1 MKIIIKNADFTL
13 ANAKYR
19 FMALENG
26 DVLSSKLLLYYNG
39 ESNANSSYRVLEY
52 SVPVNATAIRI
63 NGTFVNTAAVS
74 FIDAAGNVIDTVSK
88 GQVVTYALENELRFI
103 PIGTV
108 KIRVC
113 HNIASPG
120 YEQPIVEYTTDDIA
134 GQIFKLGTIKKGSAL
149 LTYNTGVLNYPFGGY
164 SVVLSNVEGM
174 SKVYVTGNAYKNCC
188 ALVFF
193 ADKELTQVVEIAY
206 NNNATLGEYSLE
218 NAEAVVPIGAKYAA
232 TCFPDS
238 SGSEIASFM
247 KVVK

>member
-19 FMALENG
+19 FSPLENG
-26 DVLSSKLLLYYNG
+26 TVLSSKILVYSTG
-39 ESNANSSYRVLEY
+39 ELSTNSNYRVLEY
-52 SVPVNATAIRI
+52 GTPTNATAIRV

-74 FIDAAGNVIDTVSK
+74 FIDTEGNVIDTVSTAK
-88 GQVVTYALENELRFI
+88 IETYTLNNELRFI
-103 PIGTV
+103 PIGTAN
-108 KIRVC
+108 IRVC
-113 HNIASPG
+113 HNIADPG
-120 YEQPIVEYTTDDIA
+120 YDQPIVEYTTDDIT
-134 GQIFKLGTIKKGSAL
+134 GQIFNLGTIKKSSAL

-174 SKVYVTGNAYKNCC
+174 SKVYVTGSAYKNCC

-218 NAEAVVPIGAKYAA
+218 SAEVVVPNGAKYAA

-238 SGSEIASFM
+238 GSEIVSFM

>member
-13 ANAKYR
+13 ANAKYK
-19 FMALENG
+19 FMTLENAT
-26 DVLSSKLLLYYNG
+26 VLSSSILLFSSGELSTNG
-39 ESNANSSYRVLEY
+39 NYRVLEY
-52 SVPVNATAIRI
+52 GTPTDATAIRI

-74 FIDAAGNVIDTVSK
+74 FIDENENVIDTVSIGK
-88 GQVVTYALENELRFI
+88 IETYTLNNELRFI
-103 PIGTV
+103 PIGAV

-113 HNIASPG
+113 HNIADPG
-120 YEQPIVEYTTDDIA
+120 YDQPIVEYTTDDIA
-134 GQIFKLGTIKKGSAL
+134 GQIFNLGTIKKTSAL
-149 LTYNTGVLNYPFGGY
+149 LTYNTGAVNFPFEGY

-206 NNNATLGEYSLE
+206 NNNGVLGEYSLE
-218 NAEAVVPIGAKYAA
+218 NAEAVIPSGAKYAA

-238 SGSEIASFM
+238 GSVIASFM

>member
-13 ANAKYR
+13 ANAKYK
-19 FMALENG
+19 FMTLDNAT
-26 DVLSSKLLLYYNG
+26 VLSSKILFYDTGELSANG
-39 ESNANSSYRVLEY
+39 NYRVLEY
-52 SVPVNATAIRI
+52 GTPTNATAIRI

-74 FIDAAGNVIDTVSK
+74 FIDAEGNVIDTVSIGK
-88 GQVVTYALENELRFI
+88 IETYTLNNELRFI

-120 YEQPIVEYTTDDIA
+120 YDQPIVEYATDDIA
-134 GQIFKLGTIKKGSAL
+134 GQIFNLGTIKRASAL
-149 LTYNTGVLNYPFGGY
+149 LTYNTGVLQYPFGGY

-174 SKVYVTGNAYKNCC
+174 SKVYVTGTYKNCC

-206 NNNATLGEYSLE
+206 NNNSTLGEYSLE
-218 NAEAVVPIGAKYAA
+218 NAEAVVPIGAIYAA

-238 SGSEIASFM
+238 SGGEITSFM

>member
-1 MKIIIKNADFTL
+1 MKIIVKNADFTL
-13 ANAKYR
+13 ANAR
-19 FMALENG
+19 FRFSPLENG
-26 DVLSSKLLLYYNG
+26 TILSSKLLVYNTG
-39 ESNANSSYRVLEY
+39 ELSTNGNYRVLEY
-52 SVPVNATAIRI
+52 GTPTNATAIRI
-63 NGTFVNTAAVS
+63 NGTFLNTTAVS
-74 FIDAAGNVIDTVSK
+74 FIDAEGNVVDTVSMGK
-88 GQVVTYALENELRFI
+88 IETYTLNNELRFI

-149 LTYNTGVLNYPFGGY
+149 LTYNTGVLNSLFSGY

-218 NAEAVVPIGAKYAA
+218 NAEAVVPNGAKYAA
-232 TCFPDS
+232 TCFLDN
-238 SGSEIASFM
+238 SGGNIASFM
-247 KVVK
+247 KAVK

>member
-19 FMALENG
+19 FMTLENG
-26 DVLSSKLLLYYNG
+26 DVLSSKLLVYHTG
-39 ESNANSSYRVLEY
+39 EFNTNSNYRVLEY
-52 SVPVNATAIRI
+52 SVPANATAIRI

-74 FIDAAGNVIDTVSK
+74 FIDAAGNVIDTVAK
-88 GQVVTYALENELRFI
+88 GQVVTYVLENELRFI

-113 HNIASPG
+113 HNIADPG
-120 YEQPIVEYTTDDIA
+120 HEQPIVEYTTDDIT
-134 GQIFKLGTIKKGSAL
+134 GEIFKLGTIKKGSAL
-149 LTYNTGVLNYPFGGY
+149 LTYNTGVLNSSFGGY

-174 SKVYVTGNAYKNCC
+174 SKVYVTGSAYKNCC

-193 ADKELTQVVEIAY
+193 ADKELTQIVNIAY
-206 NNNATLGEYSLE
+206 NNNGVLGEYSLE

-238 SGSEIASFM
+238 SGGNIASFM
-247 KVVK
+247 KAVK

>member
-1 MKIIIKNADFTL
+1 MKIIIKNADFTF
-13 ANAKYR
+13 ANAR
-19 FMALENG
+19 FRFSLLENEVVQNSRILNRNTG
-26 DVLSSKLLLYYNG
+26 ELSEN
-39 ESNANSSYRVLEY
+39 SNYRVLEY
-52 SVPVNATAIRI
+52 SISNNATAIRV

-74 FIDAAGNVIDTVSK
+74 FIDSSGNVIDAVSTGK
-88 GQVVTYALENELRFI
+88 LETYTLNNELRFI
-103 PIGTV
+103 PLGTE

-113 HNIASPG
+113 HNFASPG
-120 YEQPIVEYTTDDIA
+120 YEKPIVEYTTDDIA

-149 LTYNTGVLNYPFGGY
+149 LTYNTGILNSPFGGY

-218 NAEAVVPIGAKYAA
+218 NAEAVVPNGAKYAA
-232 TCFPDS
+232 TCFLDS
-238 SGSEIASFM
+238 SGGNIASFM
-247 KVVK
+247 KAVK

>member
-13 ANAKYR
+13 ANAR
-19 FMALENG
+19 FWFSLLENG
-26 DVLSSKLLLYYNG
+26 TVLSSKLLLYHSG
-39 ESNANSSYRVLEY
+39 ELSVNSNYRVLEY
-52 SVPVNATAIRI
+52 SISNNATAIRI

-74 FIDAAGNVIDTVSK
+74 FIDANGNVIDTVSIGK
-88 GQVVTYALENELRFI
+88 IETYTLNNELRFI
-103 PIGTV
+103 PEGTA
-108 KIRVC
+108 KILVC

-120 YEQPIVEYTTDDIA
+120 YDQPIVEYTTDDIA
-134 GQIFKLGTIKKGSAL
+134 GQIFNLGTIKKGSAL
-149 LTYNTGVLNYPFGGY
+149 LTYNTGVLQYPFGGY

-193 ADKELTQVVEIAY
+193 ADKELTQIVNIAY
-206 NNNATLGEYSLE
+206 NNNGVLGEYSLE

-232 TCFPDS
+232 TCFIDS
-238 SGSEIASFM
+238 GGGNIASFM

>member
-13 ANAKYR
+13 ANAR
-19 FMALENG
+19 FRFTLFENE
-26 DVLSSKLLLYYNG
+26 VVQNSKILNRNTG
-39 ESNANSSYRVLEY
+39 ETSANSNYKVLEY
-52 SVPVNATAIRI
+52 YVPGNALAIRI

-74 FIDAAGNVIDTVSK
+74 FIDAEGNVIDTVSTAK
-88 GQVVTYALENELRFI
+88 LETYTLNNELRFI
-103 PIGTV
+103 PAGTV
-108 KIRVC
+108 KIYVC

-134 GQIFKLGTIKKGSAL
+134 GQIFKLGTIKKDNAL
-149 LTYNTGVLNYPFGGY
+149 LKYNTGDLNSPFSGY

-174 SKVYVTGNAYKNCC
+174 SKVYVTGSAYKNCS

-218 NAEAVVPIGAKYAA
+218 NAEAVIPSGAKYAA
-232 TCFPDS
+232 TCFPN

>member
-13 ANAKYR
+13 ANAR
-19 FMALENG
+19 FGFSPLENG
-26 DVLSSKLLLYYNG
+26 TALSSNLLVYNTG
-39 ESNANSSYRVLEY
+39 ELSASGNYRVLEY
-52 SVPVNATAIRI
+52 GTPTNATAIRI
-63 NGTFVNTAAVS
+63 NGTFFNSTAVS
-74 FIDAAGNVIDTVSK
+74 FIDAEGNVIDTVAK
-88 GQVVTYALENELRFI
+88 GQIATYALENELRFI
-103 PIGTV
+103 PAGTV
-108 KIRVC
+108 KIYVC

-149 LTYNTGVLNYPFGGY
+149 LTYNTGVLNSPFGGY

-174 SKVYVTGNAYKNCC
+174 SKVYVTGSAYKNCC

-193 ADKELTQVVEIAY
+193 ADKELTQVVKIAY

-218 NAEAVVPIGAKYAA
+218 NAEAVIPSGAKYAA
-232 TCFPDS
+232 TCFLDS
-238 SGSEIASFM
+238 SGGNIASFM

>member
-13 ANAKYR
+13 ANAR
-19 FMALENG
+19 FRFSPLENG
-26 DVLSSKLLLYYNG
+26 TALSSKLLMYNSG
-39 ESNANSSYRVLEY
+39 ELSTNGNYRVLEY
-52 SVPVNATAIRI
+52 GTPTNATAIRI
-63 NGTFVNTAAVS
+63 NGTFVKTAAVS
-74 FIDAAGNVIDTVSK
+74 FIDANGNIIDTVSIGK
-88 GQVVTYALENELRFI
+88 IEAYTLNNELRFI
-103 PIGTV
+103 PMGTV
-108 KIRVC
+108 KIHVC
-113 HNIASPG
+113 HNIADPG
-120 YEQPIVEYTTDDIA
+120 YEQPIVEYTTDDID
-134 GQIFKLGTIKKGSAL
+134 GQIFKLGTIKKENAL
-149 LTYNTGVLNYPFGGY
+149 LTYNTGVLQYPFGGY

-232 TCFPDS
+232 TCFLDS
-238 SGSEIASFM
+238 SGGEITSFM